1 MFAIQKGRSN
11 PVRISSKRCEND
23 KVAPV
28 MLHDTVFA
36 RAGGEGKMP
45 FDKLRA
51 GPRDS
56 RQDAALHCNAFAQF
70 IGRKPRDTDDLISA
84 ALAGGNGN
92 GRSRHLQKFRKEF
105 DASLIGAPL

>member
-28 MLHDTVFA
+28 DV
-36 RAGGEGKMP
+36 RALA
-45 FDKLRA
+45 LR
-51 GPRDS
+51 
-56 RQDAALHCNAFAQF
+56 CNAFAQF
-70 IGRKPRDTDDLISA
+70 VSRKPRDADDLISA

-105 DASLIGAPL
+105 DAALVGSAVYGRRGQGDFERIAEFAGD